1 MVGAMV
7 SDLEQRLQSVL
18 ATHAVEYGLVA
29 AWLFGSQAKGTATAR
44 SDVDIAVMV
53 ARPLDL
59 ETRMDLSDALS
70 SALGREVDVVDLER
84 SSPIL
89 MNQVLRDGVLVLDL
103 DHVRRLLFECTVP
116 SRYRDL
122 RRFRRRSENAL
133 SEALLHG

>member
-1 MVGAMV
+1 MV
-7 SDLEQRLQSVL
+7 SDLEQRLQSDL

-29 AWLFGSQAKGTATAR
+29 ARLFGSQAKGTATDR

-59 ETRMDLSDALS
+59 ERRMDLSDALS
-70 SALGREVDVVDLER
+70 SALGRQVDIVDLER

-89 MNQVLRDGVLVLDL
+89 MNQVLRDGVLVLDR

-122 RRFRRRSENAL
+122 RRFRRRSERAL
-133 SEALLHG
+133 SEALFHG